1 MRHILELRPDVI
13 KVDRSLVAGLDTDA
27 ARRTIVTTFVLLALD
42 IGASVIAEGVER
54 EPELRAVADLGV
66 DAVQGY
72 LLARPSTGTADMS
85 TWAGTAET
93 LPWVRGWSGRLSG
106 STGAVSSAGR

>member
-1 MRHILELRPDVI
+1 
-13 KVDRSLVAGLDTDA
+13 VAGLDTDA

-66 DAVQGY
+66 DAVQGF
-72 LLARPSTGTADMS
+72 LVARPSTAAHDVS
-85 TWAGTAET
+85 TWAGAGEE
-93 LPWVRGWSGRLSG
+93 LPWMQGWLGRRSDRLSP
-106 STGAVSSAGR
+106 AGR